1 MSILVCHFLHNLA
14 VSTFVTVFLNIN
26 TKITPIS
33 RYQRIQVLHLKNRL
47 TQSTSLCVIFL
58 NTVHLDDKNIFF
70 TLFKQAEIWTISIQA
85 KFVTPT
91 EYLKVELAMYLRCN
105 TSLYKAGCSSVDS
118 IQLSQLQSLSCKHL
132 PEFFYQVSILHFIS
146 VIISE
151 SHCICEG

>member
-14 VSTFVTVFLNIN
+14 GSTFVTVFLNIN

-33 RYQRIQVLHLKNRL
+33 RYQRIQVLHLKNLL
-47 TQSTSLCVIFL
+47 TQPTSLCVIFL
-58 NTVHLDDKNIFF
+58 NAVHLHDKNIFF

-91 EYLKVELAMYLRCN
+91 AYLKVELAMYLCN

-118 IQLSQLQSLSCKHL
+118 IQLSQLQSLSSKHL
-132 PEFFYQVSILHFIS
+132 PESIYQVSILHFIS